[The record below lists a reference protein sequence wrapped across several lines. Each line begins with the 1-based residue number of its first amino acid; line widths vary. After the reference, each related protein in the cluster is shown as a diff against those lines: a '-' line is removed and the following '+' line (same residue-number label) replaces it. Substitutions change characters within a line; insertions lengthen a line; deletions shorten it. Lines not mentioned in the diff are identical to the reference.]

1 MSQDLNNLFRSDPF
15 GFAKANVL
23 FPGDPRGV
31 PNLQP
36 NTSTTYFKAHANIAS
51 GESLFQLTGEKRIWG
66 CDLNRNGSKVELTK
80 RPGQVNAPCMAI
92 YYLPWAE
99 NQFLR
104 TTLRRTRDQLLR
116 GAKTAIVQNPANG
129 AAFPAQDTND
139 PDIFFTAGVNGC
151 MVVVEGTR
159 EEPVVYHCNAIAT
172 AGSPMDAAVTA
183 RDAGLAQD
191 RIDQKVDWMTTR
203 MSAMSTADPKNP
215 KGLVQTAA
223 ARKATIQTDYMIL
236 GSDGKVGAGEEGQ
249 WASIQSNIAR
259 TVGIQRQSDKQVR
272 IESSLG
278 TVFGHRLNGKWT
290 FYFQKLV
297 CYEIWRKVG
306 TVIKKWQMDQGNL
319 WYVADC
325 REFWPNGAGHAV

>member
-1 MSQDLNNLFRSDPF
+1 MSQDLNNQFRSDPF
-15 GFAKANVL
+15 AFAKANVL
-23 FPGDPRGV
+23 FPADDRGV

-36 NTSTTYFKAHANIAS
+36 NTPTNYFKAHGNIAS
-51 GESLFQLTGEKRIWG
+51 GESLFQLVGSKRIWS
-66 CDLNRNGSKVELTK
+66 CDLNREGSKVVLNK
-80 RPGQVNAPCMAI
+80 KPIKVDAPCMAI

-104 TTLRRTRDQLLR
+104 TTLRKTRDQSLR
-116 GAKTAIVQNPANG
+116 GTKAALVQNPAN
-129 AAFPAQDTND
+129 AAAAPPQDTND

-159 EEPVVYHCNAIAT
+159 EEPVVYHCNAIST
-172 AGSPMDAAVTA
+172 AGSPVDAAVA
-183 RDAGLAQD
+183 EKDAGLAQG
-191 RIDQKVDWMTTR
+191 RIGQKVNWMATR

-223 ARKATIQTDYMIL
+223 TRKATIQSDYMIL
-236 GSDGKVGAGEEGQ
+236 GRDGQIGAGEEAQ
-249 WASIQSNIAR
+249 WASIQSDIAR
-259 TVGIQRQSDKQVR
+259 TVGIKRQSDKRVR
-272 IESSLG
+272 IQSSLG
-278 TVFGHRLNGKWT
+278 TVFGHRFNGQWT

-297 CYEIWRKVG
+297 CYELWRKVG
-306 TVIKKWQMDQGNL
+306 VLSPKWQMDQGNL